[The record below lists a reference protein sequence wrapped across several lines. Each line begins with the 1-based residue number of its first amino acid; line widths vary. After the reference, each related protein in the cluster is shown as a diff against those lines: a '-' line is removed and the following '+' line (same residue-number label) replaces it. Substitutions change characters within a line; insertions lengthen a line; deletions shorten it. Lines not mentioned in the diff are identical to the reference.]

1 MNKIVL
7 LLILFSFCAANA
19 VLVNVP
25 TKFSIITFA
34 ISKYEYDWQK
44 ELSVATDAANAL
56 VNSFKDNLKD
66 KYSNAVTFS
75 SKQYENSQ
83 VTRSRFKGTETN
95 NYNFVFYNGHG
106 TVNLISMWPKNKL
119 IRNTEKKFGEKTY
132 CVMMNS
138 CLVFKNNES
147 NQDPWFNGVHSILGY
162 SSLSWSYKK
171 YKHKYSCGFLNLGT
185 CSYSR
190 ASYYVERDFATNWI
204 KEKQGI
210 WEAYKNAVKKWIYK
224 EQGLGVEP
232 KIVYRYGYVDGKFFD
247 PWKET
252 FENSIQKPVFKNGGD
267 YDGIGSRWIT
277 YGTPC
282 YSTPC
287 K

>member
-1 MNKIVL
+1 MKKIVL
-7 LLILFSFCAANA
+7 LFILFLFCAANA

-34 ISKYEYDWQK
+34 ISKYQYDWQK

-106 TVNLISMWPKNKL
+106 TVDLISMWPKNEL

-132 CVMMNS
+132 WVMMNS

-190 ASYYVERDFATNWI
+190 ASYYVERDFA
-204 KEKQGI
+204 
-210 WEAYKNAVKKWIYK
+210 KKLDK
-224 EQGLGVEP
+224 RKTRNLGSV
-232 KIVYRYGYVDGKFFD
+232 
-247 PWKET
+247 
-252 FENSIQKPVFKNGGD
+252 
-267 YDGIGSRWIT
+267 
-277 YGTPC
+277 
-282 YSTPC
+282 
-287 K
+287 

>member
-1 MNKIVL
+1 
-7 LLILFSFCAANA
+7 
-19 VLVNVP
+19 
-25 TKFSIITFA
+25 
-34 ISKYEYDWQK
+34 
-44 ELSVATDAANAL
+44 
-56 VNSFKDNLKD
+56 
-66 KYSNAVTFS
+66 
-75 SKQYENSQ
+75 
-83 VTRSRFKGTETN
+83 
-95 NYNFVFYNGHG
+95 
-106 TVNLISMWPKNKL
+106 MWPKNEL

-132 CVMMNS
+132 WVMMSS

-171 YKHKYSCGFLNLGT
+171 YKHKYRCGFLNLGT